1 MGLWIA
7 LFWGAFTSA
16 ALYLGQLL
24 AGPIGSRN
32 RVLGLVMGFGGGTMV
47 SAVAYELIP
56 ETSFKAPG
64 SEHGWKIGLGVLLGA
79 LVYLAGDT
87 LIDRRGGQ
95 DRHRITGGENGSGL
109 AMFLGALLDGIPEAF
124 ILGAGLGMGST
135 VSVAFVIAVFVSNV
149 PQGIAGTT
157 SMRTA
162 GYTSRHVFWMWT
174 GLTAAAA
181 AAAGAGYLLADPGSN
196 TTLYA
201 QAFAGGAVL
210 MMLTDSMFPDALK
223 FGGRAVGLLT
233 VLGYLV
239 AAAFSVS

>member
-1 MGLWIA
+1 MGLWTA
-7 LFWGAFTSA
+7 LFWGALTSA

-32 RVLGLVMGFGGGTMV
+32 RVLGLVMGFGAGTMV
-47 SAVAYELIP
+47 CAVAYELIP
-56 ETSFKAPG
+56 ETSL
-64 SEHGWKIGLGVLLGA
+64 EHGWKIGLGVLLGA
-79 LVYLAGDT
+79 LVYLTGDT
-87 LIDRRGGQ
+87 LVDRRGGK

-124 ILGAGLGMGST
+124 ILGAGLGMGSA

-149 PQGIAGTT
+149 PQGVAGTT
-157 SMRTA
+157 SMRVA
-162 GYTSRHVFWMWT
+162 GYSTRHVFWMWT
-174 GLTAAAA
+174 GLTVAAAVS
-181 AAAGAGYLLADPGSN
+181 AGAGYLLADPGSN

-210 MMLTDSMFPDALK
+210 MMLTDSMFPEAFK

-239 AAAFSVS
+239 AAAFSVA

>member
-1 MGLWIA
+1 MGLWTA

-32 RVLGLVMGFGGGTMV
+32 RLLGLVMGFGGGTMV
-47 SAVAYELIP
+47 CAVAYELIP
-56 ETSFKAPG
+56 ETSL
-64 SEHGWKIGLGVLLGA
+64 EHGWKIGLCVLLGA
-79 LVYLAGDT
+79 LVYFAGDT
-87 LIDRRGGQ
+87 LIDSRGGK

-157 SMRTA
+157 SMRVA

-181 AAAGAGYLLADPGSN
+181 AAAVVGYVLADPGNN

-210 MMLTDSMFPDALK
+210 MMLTDSMFPEALK

-233 VLGYLV
+233 VAGYLV
-239 AAAFSVS
+239 AAAFSVA